1 MLVAQGSFVEL
12 LYVCSHTQ
20 SISLVFGRANGALM
34 SAFRDGD
41 NLDISND
48 KCSI

>member
-1 MLVAQGSFVEL
+1 MLSYTEYIFGVAGR
-12 LYVCSHTQ
+12 
-20 SISLVFGRANGALM
+20 VFGRANGALM